1 MAATLSQD
9 VPFPVAAQLTAR
21 HTTLSPNS
29 VSIAKASKDGGIF
42 TMTPDRDNATE
53 VTVSVTSPRFT
64 SSAHSGLQAAA
75 GDKLEPEF
83 PQVVSITANSLNVI
97 EGETVDI
104 RVRADRADDEDTTI
118 RYAIRPDT
126 NPDTADAS
134 SADYTDPGNGQV
146 TIPSGETDASI
157 SIRIIRDQD
166 SSETRSET
174 LMVSLLEPAP
184 GQATKAG

>member
-104 RVRADRADDEDTTI
+104 RARADRADDEDTTI

-157 SIRIIRDQD
+157 SITIIRNQD